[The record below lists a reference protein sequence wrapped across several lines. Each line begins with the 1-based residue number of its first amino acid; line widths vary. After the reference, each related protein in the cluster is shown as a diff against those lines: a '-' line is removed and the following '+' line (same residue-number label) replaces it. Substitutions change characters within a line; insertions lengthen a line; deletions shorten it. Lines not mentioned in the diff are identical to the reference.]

1 MSWKLEKKKRN
12 LLPTKGSQE
21 YPHVVGFRKT
31 KRICRDEEKE
41 KRATLRTIIL
51 YFWYL
56 LSEKQYGHDAKFI
69 DHLLHVRRYKN
80 DQYSLKELI
89 IHRLGAGSGTGR

>member
-1 MSWKLEKKKRN
+1 MEIEGKKEIYYQLKEVRK
-12 LLPTKGSQE
+12 T
-21 YPHVVGFRKT
+21 HVVEFRKT
-31 KRICRDEEKE
+31 KRICRDEEKG
-41 KRATLRTIIL
+41 KRETSRTIIL

-69 DHLLHVRRYKN
+69 DNLLHVRYHKS

-89 IHRLGAGSGTGR
+89 IQWYW